1 MKKLFSVIGR
11 ILPHI
16 VLILS
21 IMFLTFFCIDL
32 VNSSMAFLNNTVT
45 KWMVAVLSLLSAIL
59 AVWSVIK
66 TEKKH

>member
-1 MKKLFSVIGR
+1 MKKLFSVAGR

-21 IMFLTFFCIDL
+21 VMLLTFFCIDL
-32 VNSSMAFLNNTVT
+32 VNSSMAFLNNAVT
-45 KWMVAVLSLLSAIL
+45 KWMVAVFALLSAIL
-59 AVWSVIK
+59 AVRSIIK